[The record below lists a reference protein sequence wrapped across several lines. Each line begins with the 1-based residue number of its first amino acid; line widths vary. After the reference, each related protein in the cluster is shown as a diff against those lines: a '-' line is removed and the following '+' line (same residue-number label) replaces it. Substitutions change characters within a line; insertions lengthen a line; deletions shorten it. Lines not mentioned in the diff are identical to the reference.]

1 MARRN
6 RIPLKERTTHS
17 KTTRTQ
23 FFFRGIYDPFSAFAR
38 LLTSLCV
45 RRPTEDQAIP
55 LHYWVP
61 SSPARSMWRQCSDDS
76 GVSML
81 KTQLFI
87 LQLRNLDEG
96 DGAGWPGRSFPLTRT
111 SAYATVLSVTG
122 MFGAAANDL
131 CAPRPVGAN
140 CPLAANWGEP
150 WSP

>member
-87 LQLRNLDEG
+87 LQLRNLDERGRRRVAWPIFSLDAYLCVRHRTKRHG
-96 DGAGWPGRSFPLTRT
+96 DVRGSR
-111 SAYATVLSVTG
+111 
-122 MFGAAANDL
+122 
-131 CAPRPVGAN
+131 
-140 CPLAANWGEP
+140 
-150 WSP
+150 